1 MKRTKT
7 LPINPPAPL
16 GVASGA
22 LLGRIVDIITSYTGQ
37 NPDEVT
43 RETKLREMGMDSLD
57 MVEILMDAEDEWQCE
72 ISDEAAENLVT
83 IGDAEKLIMQL
94 RPNVES

>member
-1 MKRTKT
+1 MKPEANKKKT
-7 LPINPPAPL
+7 TMPV
-16 GVASGA
+16 GSGDW
-22 LLGRIVDIITSYTGQ
+22 LGRIVDIITSYTGQ

-57 MVEILMDAEDEWQCE
+57 MVEILMDAEDEWNIS
-72 ISDEAAENLVT
+72 ISDEDAENLVT

-94 RPNVES
+94 RPNEKS